1 MTEQEK
7 TTTAAGWDGM
17 AEILRQQAEAY
28 GQFYEFL
35 DSKEKT
41 IVGGDM
47 KKIADL
53 LQKENELVSGLENL
67 EDRRLEIAAELHPGG
82 KGATLKDL
90 LECAPEEHS
99 RKLEEL
105 ALRLMDALN
114 KVAIKNKT
122 NSELIASAMEFTN
135 YMLNLMSS
143 SSMPEESTYAYNG
156 RIRQADVKIKSIL
169 NKQV

>member
-1 MTEQEK
+1 MTEKEN
-7 TTTAAGWDGM
+7 TTPAADWNSL
-17 AEILRQQAEAY
+17 AEILRLQAEAY
-28 GQFYEFL
+28 DRFHEFL
-35 DSKEKT
+35 DNKEKT
-41 IVGGDM
+41 IVSGDM

-90 LECAPEEHS
+90 LERSPEEYLQ
-99 RKLEEL
+99 KLEGL

-114 KVAIKNKT
+114 RVAIKNKT
-122 NSELIASAMEFTN
+122 NSELIGSAMEFTN

-143 SSMPEESTYAYNG
+143 SATPEESTYAYNG
-156 RIRQADVKIKSIL
+156 RIRQADAKIKSIL